1 MGYCKIE
8 IGVIVLSEIQI
19 RYRKYEF
26 GLFLHII
33 HLNSLVMTTTLRPLD
48 YIILNVI
55 ENVPVNAVIIGI
67 ITPML
72 MDGLLTD
79 QSMFHVV
86 RIS

>member
-1 MGYCKIE
+1 
-8 IGVIVLSEIQI
+8 
-19 RYRKYEF
+19 
-26 GLFLHII
+26 
-33 HLNSLVMTTTLRPLD
+33 MTTTLRQLD

-55 ENVPVNAVIIGI
+55 ENVPINAVVIGI